1 MAAAVVASSKDGL
14 ASDHPSTSDVA
25 GQYQKILK
33 LRDDVFAGKHPSLK
47 LLKQVPPISKP
58 PVTAQPLPTS
68 TANGYTTPTTEV
80 PAPVKNGTSRTY
92 PSQNIASAP
101 KPSAVQPMNRAVP
114 GSSGLDPIFLKKS
127 DVLVR
132 AETEQKRQRIERALD
147 EQLIQKRAIARQNIL
162 EEHALPDFDITEVLR
177 KAHEIVKP
185 VKVMNQPA
193 TDRHISSS
201 DSFDENTFY
210 SSQMDSFSEGTD
222 RSNNKPIE
230 AAEEQADGPQ
240 AMEIDSVN
248 VDEPASSRSQ
258 DQSRHPV
265 EENYATPQKPLSQQ
279 DQIARLEEELRRLKG
294 QNKTADAQKTPP
306 ATREEEAAEEPPYS
320 PPDVRASPSAQI
332 GQHHIS
338 TSNIEQN
345 QSQAMPRRSSKAL
358 VPQAREFLQRNVVA
372 PPPVSN
378 DMRIVRNHITSPLA
392 PQPARVSPLATT
404 KEPLVPHTRNNRQQN
419 REPGAVEEAM
429 GRRNSPNQ
437 PIPPVNSRKRRRRN
451 NSVEN
456 TRNVVARREAAS
468 PEVRIKEEP
477 VSPRQY
483 PTALGAWRPPVR
495 EEVPRPIV
503 LDNASPRPIPA
514 ERIDQPSRRYE
525 HQDRAYSLGQG
536 RPLTPSGYG
545 PGRYVEVRQ
554 ASDLRR
560 VVSAKQLRAPVSPV
574 AYSSG
579 TQPYQVR
586 AASQI
591 YLPQPSQD
599 PRQPQVDTQMHL
611 SQVGQDSAR
620 RYRASAQP
628 PPMSTYGPERSPS
641 PPFRQSQ
648 RSPPRQGS
656 IAMAPPPRRI
666 VIDQYGNRFVE
677 APAPAVAERQ
687 VSTVPVALPS
697 EYEPRYE
704 QPVRASVIRA
714 PSVDVSYGEPRYTQ
728 RPSSP
733 TSPRYI
739 EYPPQGPPQAPP
751 GRARS
756 IVYLDNDRHHEG
768 HTAPRADNSMVH
780 YIDYPQSA
788 RLEGISRPR
797 EVTRMSSV
805 RPMPSQY
812 EIPREQIS
820 RIPSVRPE
828 EGRVVSLG
836 SRREDFPQVSRQV
849 SVRPEEVYMR
859 QPMPLTEER
868 PRYRYVQDPQE
879 QRYAANGSYEDGLVF
894 EANRAVGRRIV
905 Q

>member
-1 MAAAVVASSKDGL
+1 MTAAVASSKDGL
-14 ASDHPSTSDVA
+14 ASDQPATHHVA

-58 PVTAQPLPTS
+58 PVPAQPLPTS
-68 TANGYTTPTTEV
+68 TANGYTTPTTKV
-80 PAPVKNGTSRTY
+80 PAPVQNGSSRTY
-92 PSQNIASAP
+92 PSQDIASAP

-132 AETEQKRQRIERALD
+132 AETQQKRQRIERALD

-162 EEHALPDFDITEVLR
+162 EEHALPDFDVTEVLR

-185 VKVMNQPA
+185 VKVMNQH
-193 TDRHISSS
+193 TIDRHISSS

-210 SSQMDSFSEGTD
+210 SSQMDSLSEGTD
-222 RSNNKPIE
+222 RSNNKPTE
-230 AAEEQADGPQ
+230 ADGPQ
-240 AMEIDSVN
+240 AMEIESVN

-258 DQSRHPV
+258 DQSRNPV
-265 EENYATPQKPLSQQ
+265 EENNATQKSLSQQ

-294 QNKTADAQKTPP
+294 QNKTADARNTPP
-306 ATREEEAAEEPPYS
+306 ATREDDAAEEPPYS
-320 PPDVRASPSAQI
+320 PPDVRASPSAQP

-345 QSQAMPRRSSKAL
+345 QRQAIPRRSSKAL

-372 PPPVSN
+372 PSPVSN

-392 PQPARVSPLATT
+392 PQPARVSPLAMS
-404 KEPLVPHTRNNRQQN
+404 KEPPVPHTRNNRQPN
-419 REPGAVEEAM
+419 RDPGTVEEIM
-429 GRRNSPNQ
+429 ERKDSPNQ
-437 PIPPVNSRKRRRRN
+437 PVQPVNSRKRRRKN
-451 NSVEN
+451 NSGEN

-468 PEVRIKEEP
+468 PDVRIKEEP

-503 LDNASPRPIPA
+503 LDNASPRPMPA

-525 HQDRAYSLGQG
+525 QQDRAYSLGQG

-545 PGRYVEVRQ
+545 ADRYAEVRQ
-554 ASDLRR
+554 DSDLRR

-591 YLPQPSQD
+591 YLPQSSQD
-599 PRQPQVDTQMHL
+599 PRQPRVDTQMHL

-628 PPMSTYGPERSPS
+628 PPLSTYGPERSPS

-666 VIDQYGNRFVE
+666 VVDQYGNRFVE

-687 VSTVPVALPS
+687 VSAVPVALAG
-697 EYEPRYE
+697 EYETRYE
-704 QPVRASVIRA
+704 QPVRASIIRP
-714 PSVDVSYGEPRYTQ
+714 PSMDVSYGEPRYMQ

-733 TSPRYI
+733 TSPRYV
-739 EYPPQGPPQAPP
+739 EYPSQGPPQAPP
-751 GRARS
+751 GRAGS

-768 HTAPRADNSMVH
+768 HTAHRGDNSMVH

-788 RLEGISRPR
+788 RPEEASRPR
-797 EVTRMSSV
+797 EVTRMSGV

-812 EIPREQIS
+812 ELPREQIS

-828 EGRVVSLG
+828 QGRVISLG

-859 QPMPLTEER
+859 QPMPLMEER
-868 PRYRYVQDPQE
+868 PRYRYVQEPQE

-894 EANRAVGRRIV
+894 EANRGVGRRIV

>member
-1 MAAAVVASSKDGL
+1 MTAAVASSKDGL
-14 ASDHPSTSDVA
+14 TSDQPATHDVA

-58 PVTAQPLPTS
+58 PVPAQPLPTS
-68 TANGYTTPTTEV
+68 TANGYTTPTTKV
-80 PAPVKNGTSRTY
+80 PAPVQNGISRTY
-92 PSQNIASAP
+92 PSQDTPSGP
-101 KPSAVQPMNRAVP
+101 KPSAVQPMNHAVP

-132 AETEQKRQRIERALD
+132 AETQQKRQRIERALD

-162 EEHALPDFDITEVLR
+162 EEHALPDFDVTEVLR

-185 VKVMNQPA
+185 VKVMNQHA
-193 TDRHISSS
+193 TDRHVSSS

-222 RSNNKPIE
+222 RSNNKPTE
-230 AAEEQADGPQ
+230 AAEQQADGPQ
-240 AMEIDSVN
+240 AMEIDGVN

-265 EENYATPQKPLSQQ
+265 KENNTILQKPLSQE

-294 QNKTADAQKTPP
+294 QNKTADVRNTPP

-320 PPDVRASPSAQI
+320 PPDVRASPSAQP

-338 TSNIEQN
+338 TSDIEQN
-345 QSQAMPRRSSKAL
+345 QRQAIPRRSSKAL

-372 PPPVSN
+372 PSPVSN

-392 PQPARVSPLATT
+392 PQPARVSPLATS
-404 KEPLVPHTRNNRQQN
+404 KEPPVPHTRNNRQQN
-419 REPGAVEEAM
+419 REPGTVEEVM
-429 GRRNSPNQ
+429 GRRNSANQ
-437 PIPPVNSRKRRRRN
+437 PVNSRKRRRRN
-451 NSVEN
+451 SSGEN
-456 TRNVVARREAAS
+456 TRNVVARRGAAS
-468 PEVRIKEEP
+468 PEIRIKEEP

-525 HQDRAYSLGQG
+525 HQDRAYSLGQS

-545 PGRYVEVRQ
+545 AGRYVEVRQ
-554 ASDLRR
+554 DSDLRR

-591 YLPQPSQD
+591 YLPQSSQE
-599 PRQPQVDTQMHL
+599 PRQPRVDTQMHL

-628 PPMSTYGPERSPS
+628 PPLSTYGPEHSPS

-648 RSPPRQGS
+648 RSPPRQES

-666 VIDQYGNRFVE
+666 VVDQYGNRFVE

-687 VSTVPVALPS
+687 VSAVPVALPN

-704 QPVRASVIRA
+704 QPVRASVVRP
-714 PSVDVSYGEPRYTQ
+714 PSIDVSYGEPRYTQ

-733 TSPRYI
+733 TSPRCV
-739 EYPPQGPPQAPP
+739 EYPSQGPPQAPP

-756 IVYLDNDRHHEG
+756 IVYLDNDRHHER
-768 HTAPRADNSMVH
+768 HTAHRGDNSMVH

-788 RLEGISRPR
+788 RLEEVSRPR

-812 EIPREQIS
+812 ELPREQIS

-828 EGRVVSLG
+828 QGRVISLG
-836 SRREDFPQVSRQV
+836 SGREDFPQVSRQV
-849 SVRPEEVYMR
+849 SARPEEVYMR
-859 QPMPLTEER
+859 QPMPLMEER
-868 PRYRYVQDPQE
+868 PRYRYVQEPQEPQE

-894 EANRAVGRRIV
+894 EANRGVGRRIV